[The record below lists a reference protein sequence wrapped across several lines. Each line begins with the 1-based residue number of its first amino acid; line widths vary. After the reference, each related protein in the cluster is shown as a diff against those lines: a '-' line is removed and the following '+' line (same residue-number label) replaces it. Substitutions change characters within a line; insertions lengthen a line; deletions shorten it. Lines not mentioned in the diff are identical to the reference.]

1 MARVNVIVGIE
12 ALVMAAMAATL
23 LTQRGNQTA
32 VTGVACVLI
41 VFAALAATA
50 SASERQVLGPIVRF
64 AGVCE
69 SICKGGS
76 SPP

>member
-1 MARVNVIVGIE
+1 MARVHLIVGIE
-12 ALVMAAMAATL
+12 AMVMAAMAATL
-23 LTQRGNQTA
+23 LTQRENRAA

-41 VFAALAATA
+41 VFAALATA
-50 SASERQVLGPIVRF
+50 AAASKRAVLGPIMRF

-69 SICKGGS
+69 SICKGGD